1 MFEKFLRSLRNH
13 VVKLYIKLTGS
24 SLAQGENM
32 APEGESAAT
41 PGMGGLLSR
50 AAAEGAVLLENDGV
64 LPLKGKFA
72 LFGRTQVDS
81 FYTGY
86 GSGGDVVKPYRVSIL
101 DGILKEPALS
111 PDAELV
117 KTYQSWSKAHPVD
130 HGFWGNWPLNY
141 PEMPLTEEMVK
152 SAAARAE
159 TAVIVIGRASGEDR
173 DNLLEEGSYY
183 LTQDERQM
191 LTLAKK
197 YFQKTA
203 VLLNIGSVID
213 FAWIDDYRPNAV
225 LILWQGGMEAG
236 TAAAKLLSGAVNP
249 SGKLTVCIPKTY
261 KDYPAQNFGSAK
273 YTEYTEDIF
282 VGYRYFETFAKD
294 KVRYPFGYG
303 LSYTKFSLESAL
315 TYTQSGAEI
324 KVKVKNIGGC
334 AGKCAVQAYMQKPF
348 GKGGNPKRELA
359 CFQKTSLLPAGGEE
373 ELTLAFP
380 IYRLTT
386 WDDETSSDVLLGGEF
401 IFFVGEDVRSAKE
414 VGRVKTEGRV
424 LRYFGERGAPRVPFK
439 VFRAE
444 KKGEDYALTMAP
456 VRLAKADLKA
466 EMLSSIPP
474 ENLWEIHD
482 NPCTF
487 EDVKSGKVPLRAFVA
502 QLSFD
507 ELEAI
512 SRGDYTMNSPLGP
525 DGNAGAFG
533 GVLPSLNQ
541 KGVPPVITTDGPS
554 GIRLKAASSLLPIG
568 TLLAST
574 FDEALVEE
582 VYAAVGREM
591 KARGTDVLLAPGM
604 NIQRSP
610 LCGRNFEYYSEDP
623 VVAGKIAAA
632 AVKGLQ
638 GEGVSACP
646 KHFACNNQEFNRS
659 GHDARVSER
668 ALREIYLK
676 GFEICVREANPH
688 CLMTSYNKINGVWG
702 HYQFD
707 LVRGIL
713 RGEWGFGGC
722 VITDW
727 WMKSARCPEDRRL
740 QDNAYRIRAGV
751 NVLMPGGGHVGPKKP
766 DGTVLKAYKKGALT
780 LGELRRNAEEVLA
793 FVLHSSAMDREGK

>member
-1 MFEKFLRSLRNH
+1 MLEKLRRSLRNQ
-13 VVKLYIKLTGS
+13 VVKLYVKFTGS

-41 PGMGGLLSR
+41 PGMSELLSR
-50 AAAEGAVLLENDGV
+50 AASEGAVLLENDGV
-64 LPLKGKFA
+64 LPLRDKFA

-101 DGILKEPALS
+101 DGILNERGLAPDRELAETYRKWAKE
-111 PDAELV
+111 
-117 KTYQSWSKAHPVD
+117 HPVD
-130 HGFWGNWPLNY
+130 HGFWGNWPLSY
-141 PEMPLTEEMVK
+141 PEMPLSEAFVK
-152 SAAARAE
+152 GVSERAE
-159 TAVIVIGRASGEDR
+159 TAVVVIGRASGEDR

-183 LTQDERQM
+183 LKSDERQM
-191 LTLAKK
+191 LALTKK
-197 YFQKTA
+197 YFKKLV

-213 FAWIDDYRPNAV
+213 FSWADDFKPNAI
-225 LILWQGGMEAG
+225 LLLWQGGMEAG
-236 TAAAKLLSGAVNP
+236 NACAKLLSGEVNP

-261 KDYPAQNFGSAK
+261 KDYPAQNFGDAK
-273 YTEYTEDIF
+273 YTEYTEDIYE
-282 VGYRYFETFAKD
+282 GYRLLETFVKNRE
-294 KVRYPFGYG
+294 RYPFGYG

-315 TYTQSGAEI
+315 AYTQSGAEI
-324 KVKVKNIGGC
+324 KVKVKNIGSC
-334 AGKCAVQAYMQKPF
+334 AGRCVVQAYMQKPF

-359 CFQKTSLLPAGGEE
+359 CFRKTSLLPAGGEE

-386 WDDETSSDVLLGGEF
+386 YDDETSSDVLLGGEF

-444 KKGEDYALTMAP
+444 KTGEEYALTKVP

-466 EMLSSIPP
+466 EMAASVPP
-474 ENLWEIHD
+474 ENLWDIHD

-487 EDVKSGKVPLRAFVA
+487 EDVKAGKVPLRAFVA

-533 GVLPSLNQ
+533 GVLPSLNK

-554 GIRLKAASSLLPIG
+554 GIRLKCASSLLPIG

-574 FDEALVEE
+574 FDEALVTE

-591 KARGTDVLLAPGM
+591 KARGSDVLLAPGM

-646 KHFACNNQEFNRS
+646 KHFACNNQEFNRNS
-659 GHDARVSER
+659 HDARVSER

-688 CLMTSYNKINGVWG
+688 CIMTSYNKVNGVWS
-702 HYQFD
+702 HYHFD

-727 WMKSARCPEDRRL
+727 WMKSARCPEDPRL
-740 QDNAYRIRAGV
+740 KDNAYRIRAGV
-751 NVLMPGGGHVGPKKP
+751 NVLMPGGGHLGKRKP
-766 DGTVLKAYKKGALT
+766 DGTVRKAYKKGALT

-793 FVLHSSAMDREGK
+793 FVLHSSAMNREAK

>member
-1 MFEKFLRSLRNH
+1 MLEKLRRSLRNQ
-13 VVKLYIKLTGS
+13 VVKLYVKFTGS

-41 PGMGGLLSR
+41 PGMSELLSR
-50 AAAEGAVLLENDGV
+50 AASEGAVLLENDGV
-64 LPLKGKFA
+64 LPLRDKFA
-72 LFGRTQVDS
+72 IFGRTQVDS

-101 DGILKEPALS
+101 DGILKERGLA
-111 PDAELV
+111 PDRELAEI
-117 KTYQSWSKAHPVD
+117 YQKWAKEHPVD

-141 PEMPLTEEMVK
+141 PEMPLSEAFVK
-152 SAAARAE
+152 GVSERAE
-159 TAVIVIGRASGEDR
+159 TAVVVIGRASGEDR

-183 LTQDERQM
+183 LKSDERQM
-191 LTLAKK
+191 LALTKK
-197 YFQKTA
+197 YFKKLV

-213 FAWIDDYRPNAV
+213 FSWADDFKPNAI
-225 LILWQGGMEAG
+225 LLLWQGGMEAG
-236 TAAAKLLSGAVNP
+236 NACAKLLSGETNP

-261 KDYPAQNFGSAK
+261 KDYPAQNFGDAA
-273 YTEYTEDIF
+273 YTEYIEDIY

-324 KVKVKNIGGC
+324 KVKVKNIGSC
-334 AGKCAVQAYMQKPF
+334 AGRCVVQAYMQKPF

-386 WDDETSSDVLLGGEF
+386 YDDETSSDVLLGGEF

-424 LRYFGERGAPRVPFK
+424 LRYFGERSAPRVPFK

-444 KKGEDYALTMAP
+444 KKGEEYALTKVP

-466 EMLSSIPP
+466 EMAASVPP

-487 EDVKSGKVPLRAFVA
+487 EDVRAGKVPLRAFVT

-533 GVLPSLNQ
+533 GVLPSLNK

-554 GIRLKAASSLLPIG
+554 GIRLKCASSLLPIG

-574 FDEALVEE
+574 FDEALVTE

-591 KARGTDVLLAPGM
+591 KERGSDVLLAPGM

-646 KHFACNNQEFNRS
+646 KHFACNNQEFNRNS
-659 GHDARVSER
+659 YDARVSER

-688 CLMTSYNKINGVWG
+688 CIMTSYNKVNGVWS
-702 HYQFD
+702 HYHFD

-727 WMKSARCPEDRRL
+727 WMKSARCPEDPRL
-740 QDNAYRIRAGV
+740 KDNAYRIRAGV
-751 NVLMPGGGHVGPKKP
+751 NVLMPGGGHLGKRKP
-766 DGTVLKAYKKGALT
+766 DGTVRKAYKKGALT

-793 FVLHSSAMDREGK
+793 FVLHSSAMNREAK